1 MTFVGIDT
9 VVYATD
15 DMKLARRFF
24 TDWGLK
30 KTKATPTKTVFETE
44 IGSEVVL
51 YPSNSKHLPPPA
63 APGLGY
69 RETIWGVSSAKH
81 LKQIADELS
90 RDQELKFDD
99 DGTIHAVDP
108 NGFATGFRVWKH
120 RHSLKFEP
128 TEYNSP
134 AGRPRVN
141 KVGAFHQRGR
151 PLRMGHVA
159 FLVPDIKAAE
169 TFYSKRLGFPVS
181 DRYAGGSGVFLRYA
195 KESDHH
201 NLFFIHSKQGKS
213 AFHHVAFEVSDIH
226 EVFGG
231 GLAFDR
237 KGWPTEVGPGR
248 HPISSAYFWYFK
260 NPCGGA
266 IEYFSDPDYVTEA
279 WKPTAYRVNR
289 FSEWHVV
296 DGVGP
301 ADDGRVRP
309 SMAASR
315 AESL

>member
-9 VVYATD
+9 VVYAAD

-30 KTKATPTKTVFETE
+30 KTAATKTRTVFETA
-44 IGSEVVL
+44 IGSEIVL
-51 YPSNSKHLPPPA
+51 YPPESKHLPPPA
-63 APGLGY
+63 RKGLGY
-69 RETIWGVSSAKH
+69 RETIWGVSSWKH
-81 LKQIADELS
+81 LKEIAAELS
-90 RDQELKFDD
+90 SDQELKVDD
-99 DGTIHAVDP
+99 DGTIHAIDP
-108 NGFATGFRVWKH
+108 SGFGVGFRVWRRK
-120 RHSLKFEP
+120 RALKLDP
-128 TEYNSP
+128 TPYNSP
-134 AGRPRVN
+134 AGRPRVD
-141 KVGAFHQRGR
+141 KVATFHKRGR

-159 FLVPDIKAAE
+159 FLVPDLKAAE
-169 TFYSKRLGFPVS
+169 HFYSKRLGFPVS
-181 DRYAGGSGVFLRYA
+181 DRYAGGSGVFLRHA
-195 KESDHH
+195 QESDHH
-201 NLFFIHSKQGKS
+201 NLFFIHSKQGKTD
-213 AFHHVAFEVSDIH
+213 FHHVAFEVQDIH

-260 NPCGGA
+260 NPFGGA
-266 IEYFSDPDYVTEA
+266 VEYFSDPDFVTEA

-296 DGVGP
+296 DGVGQ
-301 ADDGRVRP
+301 AQDGRVRP
-309 SMAASR
+309 SMAASE

>member
-1 MTFVGIDT
+1 MTFIGIDS
-9 VVYATD
+9 VVFAAD

-30 KTKATPTKTVFETE
+30 KITATPGATVFETA
-44 IGSEVVL
+44 IGSQVVL
-51 YPSNSKHLPPPA
+51 YPPGSRRPPPPA
-63 APGLGY
+63 APGLGF
-69 RETIWGVSSAKH
+69 RETIWGVSSWRH
-81 LKQIADELS
+81 LKQIANELS
-90 RDQELKFDD
+90 RNQDLKVDD
-99 DGTIHAVDP
+99 DGTIHAIDP
-108 NGFATGFRVWKH
+108 NGFGVGFRVWRRK
-120 RHSLKFEP
+120 RSLKLEP

-134 AGRPRVN
+134 AARARVDR
-141 KVGAFHQRGR
+141 VAAFYQRAR

-159 FLVPDIKAAE
+159 FLVPDLKAAE
-169 TFYSKRLGFPVS
+169 KFYSERLGFPVS
-181 DRYAGGSGVFLRYA
+181 DRYAGGGGVFLRHA
-195 KESDHH
+195 KQSDHH
-201 NLFFIHSKQGKS
+201 NLFFIHSKLGKTG
-213 AFHHVAFEVSDIH
+213 FNHVAFEVRDIH

-231 GLAFDR
+231 GIAFDG

-266 IEYFSDPDYVTEA
+266 IEYFSDPDFVTED

-301 ADDGRVRP
+301 ADDGRARP

-315 AESL
+315 AASL